1 MTDFKNIPSYYKGKR
16 YGYEARKVVEDYQHD
31 NYNLATVLTYIMRAG
46 KKIYVNDSAKE
57 SMIADI
63 EKSINHLTFELD
75 RLKNDK

>member
-1 MTDFKNIPSYYKGKR
+1 MNDFKKIPTYYKGKR
-16 YGYEARKVVEDYQHD
+16 YGYEARKVVEDYQPL

>member
-1 MTDFKNIPSYYKGKR
+1 MKDFKEIPSYYLGKR
-16 YGYEARKVVEDYQHD
+16 YGYEARKVVEDYQPE